1 MWSLLF
7 DIALKANFYA
17 KFEIKDCDLYFLL
30 FIRNRQCAN
39 QTNFLFPIF
48 QQVPSS
54 SIAKGEKKW
63 CTWKR
68 MDPCLCIMSARIR
81 MKHVWTWQDLSKGF
95 SSQVGTLLCVGTAVV
110 IPVPAPALRGPH
122 LCCRGGSQS
131 SWTATVY
138 NLTSSSGTLLV
149 SPTLQC
155 HQRHSPSF
163 VSDLQLMNIP
173 LTLPADTAIPVTPD
187 DYLMLGGPPVRS
199 SMRNFAEIS
208 WSNSL

>member
-54 SIAKGEKKW
+54 SIAKGENKW

-138 NLTSSSGTLLV
+138 NQTSSSGTLLV

-155 HQRHSPSF
+155 HQRHSPF
-163 VSDLQLMNIP
+163 FR
-173 LTLPADTAIPVTPD
+173 
-187 DYLMLGGPPVRS
+187 VRS
-199 SMRNFAEIS
+199 AAHEYPPHASSRHSYSSYTRWLSDAGWPTCEKQHEELCRN
-208 WSNSL
+208 